1 MWRAQK
7 VMNLLLRRHFAHI
20 PLGQVGINL
29 PRTHSTAHSTAHTL
43 THPTPASSGSDA
55 SQLG

>member
-29 PRTHSTAHSTAHTL
+29 PLTLNSTLNSPHTHAP
-43 THPTPASSGSDA
+43 HPR
-55 SQLG
+55 L